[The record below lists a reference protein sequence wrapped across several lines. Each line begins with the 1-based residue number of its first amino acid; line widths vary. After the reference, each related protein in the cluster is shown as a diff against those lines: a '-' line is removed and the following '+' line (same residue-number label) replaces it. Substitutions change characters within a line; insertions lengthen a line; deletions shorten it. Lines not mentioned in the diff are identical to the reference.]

1 MKERPTNGQVIIVFT
16 EHPILGI
23 LLIPYI
29 AERLN
34 DGTLQLVEQ
43 AFHASPEAMSIMSE
57 AERQAIDIAS
67 YYTEKYLM
75 GLYSREKTVSRF
87 LHKLSEDPER
97 IKNNI
102 RPFIEKKLLEMLA
115 LIREN
120 GLPFYQK
127 QAGSKILY
135 AHHIYHINP
144 HDVEIR
150 VTFHVDSKTFRY
162 QLQCYYEGQ
171 PFSLSELKPVVVL
184 TSSPATLLLGM
195 ELYFFPHIESARI
208 LPFTKKRSTLLM

>member
-1 MKERPTNGQVIIVFT
+1 
-16 EHPILGI
+16 
-23 LLIPYI
+23 
-29 AERLN
+29 
-34 DGTLQLVEQ
+34 
-43 AFHASPEAMSIMSE
+43 
-57 AERQAIDIAS
+57 
-67 YYTEKYLM
+67 
-75 GLYSREKTVSRF
+75 
-87 LHKLSEDPER
+87 
-97 IKNNI
+97 
-102 RPFIEKKLLEMLA
+102 MLA

-171 PFSLSELKPVVVL
+171 PFSLSDLKPVVVL

-208 LPFTKKRSTLLM
+208 LPFTKKRSISVDALQIENT

>member
-1 MKERPTNGQVIIVFT
+1 
-16 EHPILGI
+16 
-23 LLIPYI
+23 
-29 AERLN
+29 
-34 DGTLQLVEQ
+34 
-43 AFHASPEAMSIMSE
+43 
-57 AERQAIDIAS
+57 
-67 YYTEKYLM
+67 
-75 GLYSREKTVSRF
+75 
-87 LHKLSEDPER
+87 
-97 IKNNI
+97 
-102 RPFIEKKLLEMLA
+102 MLA

-184 TSSPATLLLGM
+184 TSLAGHSIIGNGVIFL
-195 ELYFFPHIESARI
+195 SAH
-208 LPFTKKRSTLLM
+208 

>member
-67 YYTEKYLM
+67 YYTEMLLKIFSNELISIINH
-75 GLYSREKTVSRF
+75 LYSKV
-87 LHKLSEDPER
+87 P
-97 IKNNI
+97 
-102 RPFIEKKLLEMLA
+102 
-115 LIREN
+115 
-120 GLPFYQK
+120 
-127 QAGSKILY
+127 
-135 AHHIYHINP
+135 
-144 HDVEIR
+144 
-150 VTFHVDSKTFRY
+150 
-162 QLQCYYEGQ
+162 
-171 PFSLSELKPVVVL
+171 
-184 TSSPATLLLGM
+184 
-195 ELYFFPHIESARI
+195 
-208 LPFTKKRSTLLM
+208 

>member
-43 AFHASPEAMSIMSE
+43 AFHASPEAMSIMSK

-75 GLYSREKTVSRF
+75 GLYSREKQYHAFYISYP
-87 LHKLSEDPER
+87 K
-97 IKNNI
+97 I
-102 RPFIEKKLLEMLA
+102 R
-115 LIREN
+115 N
-120 GLPFYQK
+120 
-127 QAGSKILY
+127 
-135 AHHIYHINP
+135 
-144 HDVEIR
+144 
-150 VTFHVDSKTFRY
+150 
-162 QLQCYYEGQ
+162 
-171 PFSLSELKPVVVL
+171 ELKII
-184 TSSPATLLLGM
+184 
-195 ELYFFPHIESARI
+195 FAR
-208 LPFTKKRSTLLM
+208 LSKRSCWRCWR

>member
-29 AERLN
+29 AERLD

-43 AFHASPEAMSIMSE
+43 AFHASPEAMSKMSE
-57 AERQAIDIAS
+57 AERQAIHIAS
-67 YYTEKYLM
+67 YYTEKHLM
-75 GLYSREKTVSRF
+75 SVYSREKTVSRF

-97 IKNNI
+97 IKNDI
-102 RPFIEKKLLEMLA
+102 RPSIEKKLLEMLA
-115 LIREN
+115 LIRDN

-135 AHHIYHINP
+135 ALSLIHI
-144 HDVEIR
+144 
-150 VTFHVDSKTFRY
+150 
-162 QLQCYYEGQ
+162 
-171 PFSLSELKPVVVL
+171 SEP
-184 TSSPATLLLGM
+184 TRP
-195 ELYFFPHIESARI
+195 
-208 LPFTKKRSTLLM
+208 